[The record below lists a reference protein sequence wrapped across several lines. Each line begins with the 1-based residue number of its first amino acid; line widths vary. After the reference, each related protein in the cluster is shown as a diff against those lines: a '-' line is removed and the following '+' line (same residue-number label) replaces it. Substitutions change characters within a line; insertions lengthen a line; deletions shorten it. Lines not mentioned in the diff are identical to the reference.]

1 MINCCNLYKGRFS
14 QWLCSLWLLMLIG
27 VAQAHPPGLSSAEYT
42 FTPDELKSNL
52 TFSIQDIEAFVPMDS
67 NLDAEVTPDEMTA
80 AKPAIAELIQREL
93 KLTIDNESPKLADPG
108 AVEFDE
114 QNNAH
119 INFRYLIQPSTK
131 PKLVIQAEFLSKF
144 ASGHKH
150 FVTIKDASG
159 HLVGEKM
166 LSRQDNQMTQDIIAT
181 EESQTGDYPVH
192 TPTHSASFVE
202 FLKLGIEHILT
213 GYDHLLFL
221 FSLLVITHSFW
232 PALKIITFFTI
243 AHSITLALA
252 SLNLVELSSSI
263 VEPLI
268 AATIIYV
275 GVENIIRGDHPK
287 GRGLLT
293 FFFGLIHGFGFAGV
307 LREMGIST
315 SGNDIIVPLFSFNL
329 GVEIGQITV
338 AAITLP
344 IIWWLHTK
352 PAIQQRL
359 TPVCSIL
366 ACLAGGY
373 WLVERTLLS

>member
-1 MINCCNLYKGRFS
+1 MFQQLNS
-14 QWLCSLWLLMLIG
+14 SLDVMRKIVLAISLLMLTG
-27 VAQAHPPGLSSAEYT
+27 TAFAHDPGLSSAD
-42 FTPDELKSNL
+42 FTVLPNELIARL

-67 NLDAEVTPDEMTA
+67 DQDAEVTTEEMNS
-80 AKPAIAELIQREL
+80 AKPGIAELIAHALQL
-93 KLTIDNESPKLADPG
+93 KIDNQAPELINPG
-108 AVEFDE
+108 SVNFDD

-119 INFRYLIQPSTK
+119 VEFHYSAA
-131 PKLVIQAEFLSKF
+131 PKNKLAIKAEFLNKF
-144 ASGHKH
+144 SSGHKH
-150 FVTIKDASG
+150 FVTVKDASG
-159 HLVGEKM
+159 RLLAEKM
-166 LSRQDNQMTQDIIAT
+166 LSRQDNQIVQNLSVTNEPGRVNNQPETAT
-181 EESQTGDYPVH
+181 E
-192 TPTHSASFVE
+192 HSTTFID

-232 PALKIITFFTI
+232 PALKVITFFTV

-252 SLNLVELSSSI
+252 SLNLVQMPSSI

-275 GVENIIRGDHPK
+275 GLENILRKGHPK

-315 SGNDIIVPLFSFNL
+315 SGSNIVVPLFSFNL
-329 GVEIGQITV
+329 GVELGQITV

-352 PAIQQRL
+352 PLIEPRL
-359 TPVCSIL
+359 TPVCSTL
-366 ACLAGGY
+366 ACFAGGY